1 MVNLDNVKWYV
12 LHTYSGYENMVK
24 DNLELVFK
32 KNDMLD
38 KLFEIA
44 IPMEDVVEEKNG
56 KTKIVQ
62 RRMMPSYVFIKMDY
76 NNDMWH
82 MITNTRGVTGFVG
95 PLGRP
100 LPLSDEEVKRM
111 RLERPATVVTD
122 FRIGESVKIVDG
134 ALSGFIGTIDSIDVP
149 AENARLPYRC
159 SVALR
164 PWIFRSIRSSVWKTL
179 RKNKTVYI
187 FTGERKLANH
197 RDCIN
202 KSIFTRSQ

>member
-122 FRIGESVKIVDG
+122 FRIGESVKIVNG

-149 AENARLPYRC
+149 AEKCKVTVSMFGRLT
-159 SVALR
+159 SVDL
-164 PWIFRSIRSSVWKTL
+164 SLDQV
-179 RKNKTVYI
+179 
-187 FTGERKLANH
+187 ERMETATE
-197 RDCIN
+197 D
-202 KSIFTRSQ
+202 